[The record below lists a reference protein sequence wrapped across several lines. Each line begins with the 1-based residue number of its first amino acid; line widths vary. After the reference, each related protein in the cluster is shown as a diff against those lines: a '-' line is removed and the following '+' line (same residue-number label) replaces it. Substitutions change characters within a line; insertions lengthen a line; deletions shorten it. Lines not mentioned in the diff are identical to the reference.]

1 MATAIAKQRSD
12 GGPYD
17 NDAVLEIAT
26 VALCVVL
33 TNAVEV
39 HDNDGCALGIA
50 VYEHAFSWIN
60 HSCSPNACYRFS
72 FSNSSSV
79 VSVESNLC
87 IAPFTHNSQ
96 QLKVIFLFIY
106 FVNFVALLL
115 LLFAKM
121 M

>member
-1 MATAIAKQRSD
+1 MATAIAKQRSESD

-60 HSCSPNACYRFS
+60 HSCSPNSCYRFS

-79 VSVESNLC
+79 LSLESKLC
-87 IAPFTHNSQ
+87 IVPFTHNSQ
-96 QLKVIFLFIY
+96 QLKVIFY
-106 FVNFVALLL
+106 FFYFVALLL

>member
-1 MATAIAKQRSD
+1 MATAIAKQRSESD

-60 HSCSPNACYRFS
+60 HSCSPNSCYRFS

-79 VSVESNLC
+79 LSLESKLC
-87 IAPFTHNSQ
+87 IVPFTHNSQ
-96 QLKVIFLFIY
+96 QLKVIFYLFI
-106 FVNFVALLL
+106 L
-115 LLFAKM
+115 LLFCFCYLLK
-121 M
+121 

>member
-72 FSNSSSV
+72 FSNSSS
-79 VSVESNLC
+79 C
-87 IAPFTHNSQ
+87 IVPFTHNSQ